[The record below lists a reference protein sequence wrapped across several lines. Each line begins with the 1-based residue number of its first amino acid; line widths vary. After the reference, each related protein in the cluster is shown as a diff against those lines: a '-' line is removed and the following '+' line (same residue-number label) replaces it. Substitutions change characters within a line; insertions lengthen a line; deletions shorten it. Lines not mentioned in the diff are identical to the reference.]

1 MRITF
6 LGGMPG
12 YSTHVRTAFLS
23 VQVSR
28 SDLREDDGMMPPHGA
43 LYQCCVFVAA
53 AGMHSGEKEGV
64 E

>member
-1 MRITF
+1 MSGVQDAEKRQEMMMRE
-6 LGGMPG
+6 GE
-12 YSTHVRTAFLS
+12 YK
-23 VQVSR
+23 
-28 SDLREDDGMMPPHGA
+28 DKDDGMMSPHGA